1 MPIACGRSAHAAPL
15 LSRAIRRPIMCNHEC
30 HRCPCLTVGSSS
42 RPSIGPDRLH
52 LITCLFIGAHC
63 FLLGL
68 GCDLGCVP
76 CTVCGVVPVLHQAD
90 KQTSLVC
97 SVDCVTVDSH
107 AINLVSPWS
116 RWSRA
121 RLSMQAFPVAEGC
134 DKLLFG
140 ANHGQPRFLGLGEQA
155 RCGHVKLALLNQL
168 ASPLGLA
175 AQAAR
180 NCLLVQVSSTAN
192 TFAFGQSGGLHGVH
206 CFAIV
211 SALLY
216 VAIGYTSS
224 RFAS

>member
-1 MPIACGRSAHAAPL
+1 MSKVGKRFWGQGSFLSAPNRLCRKCFQWRCLRAVLAESYIAPMPIACGRSAHAAPL

-97 SVDCVTVDSH
+97 SVECVAVDSH

-140 ANHGQPRFLGLGEQA
+140 ANHCRPHFL
-155 RCGHVKLALLNQL
+155 K
-168 ASPLGLA
+168 
-175 AQAAR
+175 
-180 NCLLVQVSSTAN
+180 
-192 TFAFGQSGGLHGVH
+192 
-206 CFAIV
+206 
-211 SALLY
+211 
-216 VAIGYTSS
+216 
-224 RFAS
+224 